1 MASKLLGNSFFRKKK
16 QPLPIEVANS
26 STGLRINIARARDS
40 TQLFLGDGPCSMVK
54 FAHTG
59 MEEAEIVDNLMAA
72 AAGVAQR
79 VPGKWDNIQAIHIKT
94 HESVALPIY
103 NSMPTYAA
111 KPAVEERAAG
121 PEEAATKGK
130 KSSKKRKLS
139 GEEQPKDVP
148 QEAPKPKKKQKHK
161 DTTTTTTITTAKKK
175 KKKKK
180 NDVEGSKDEGKQAA
194 KNKKSKA

>member
-1 MASKLLGNSFFRKKK
+1 
-16 QPLPIEVANS
+16 
-26 STGLRINIARARDS
+26 
-40 TQLFLGDGPCSMVK
+40 MVK

-79 VPGKWDNIQAIHIKT
+79 VPGKWDNIQGAFHTVHRAPCTVQNHPCMCFPCVLTALSVLVRTAIHIKT

-148 QEAPKPKKKQKHK
+148 QQAPKPKKKQKHK